1 MRCTRFDGARVVLAL
16 LVVCAISAPAARRLP
31 PRQERSRSRRR
42 PKRRERLYLKGR
54 DLAEKLRATDARRYY
69 EQAAAKDTGFALA
82 YVGLANT
89 SGTNREFVEAVTKAV
104 ALAAKVSDGERH
116 MVLALDA
123 GLKNDPA
130 GVLRALH
137 RARGALSERR
147 ARADAAREH
156 LLRPAGVP
164 ARHRPLR
171 EGHRDQ
177 RRPSRS
183 RTTRWATPTGSW
195 GSTAEAEAA
204 FKKYIELIPD
214 DPNPYDSYA
223 ELLMKMGRF
232 DESIAMYN
240 KALAIDANFVASYI
254 GIGNDQLFKGQP
266 AAARET
272 FAKIAKVARNTGE
285 KRTAHFWTAASY
297 VHEGA
302 TDKALAEIEA
312 NSALSGAEQ
321 DGGTQ
326 SGDLNLMGDIL
337 REAGRIDEALV
348 KYGKAVEV
356 SEAASVPAE
365 AKAATRRNYLFEQAR
380 AAVAKHDLAHRQGK
394 GGGLWRRGGG
404 AKGAVRAAAAAG
416 DRRADR
422 ARREALRGGR
432 AGVRQGQ
439 PAGSAHSLSDRRR
452 TEGRRRHR
460 ARGGDG
466 RQGGDVQSAQL
477 QLRLRSSQGSEDA
490 GHGALNAAS
499 FGPSPTVRVPP
510 RAVGSSRHAILSSS
524 GQSFSPF
531 VRKWRNW
538 QTRKPQELVLAR
550 EWRFKSSL
558 PHQPH
563 SAPVN
568 AGRFLFLWTE
578 KLTDS

>member
-1 MRCTRFDGARVVLAL
+1 MRCTRFAGARAVLAL
-16 LVVCAISAPAARRLP
+16 LTVCAAGAPAVGQTATAAGKIPITTSSEDARA
-31 PRQERSRSRRR
+31 
-42 PKRRERLYLKGR
+42 LYLKGR

-69 EQAAAKDTGFALA
+69 EQAAAKDAGFALA

-104 ALAAKVSDGERH
+104 GLAAKVSDGERH
-116 MVLALDA
+116 MVFALEA

-130 GVLRALH
+130 GVLRHYTELVTRYPTDE
-137 RARGALSERR
+137 RAQTLLANTYFGRQEYQNAIDHFVKATEIN
-147 ARADAAREH
+147 AAFSQPYNQMGYAYRFLEKY
-156 LLRPAGVP
+156 G
-164 ARHRPLR
+164 
-171 EGHRDQ
+171 
-177 RRPSRS
+177 
-183 RTTRWATPTGSW
+183 
-195 GSTAEAEAA
+195 EAEAA
-204 FKKYIELIPD
+204 FKKYIELIPG

-312 NSALSGAEQ
+312 NYALSGAEE
-321 DGGTQ
+321 DRGTQ

-356 SEAASVPAE
+356 SEAARVPAE

-380 AAVAKHDLAHRQGK
+380 AAVAKHDLGTAKTQGGDLWYGGRSAESAVRGAPAAGARGPHRARGEA
-394 GGGLWRRGGG
+394 LRRGG
-404 AKGAVRAAAAAG
+404 
-416 DRRADR
+416 
-422 ARREALRGGR
+422 
-432 AGVRQGQ
+432 AGVWQGQ
-439 PAGSAHSLSDRRR
+439 PAGSAHPLFDCRRA
-452 TEGRRRHR
+452 EGRRRHG
-460 ARGGDG
+460 ARNGDG
-466 RQGGDVQSAQL
+466 RQGRRVQSAQL
-477 QLRLRSSQGSEDA
+477 QLRLRSNQGLEDA
-490 GHGALNAAS
+490 GHIALTV
-499 FGPSPTVRVPP
+499 FGRRPVVRATG
-510 RAVGSSRHAILSSS
+510 RRGSRLRAILSSS
-524 GQSFSPF
+524 GQWLFTLRAEVAELADAQASGACS
-531 VRKWRNW
+531 RKRVEV
-538 QTRKPQELVLAR
+538 QIL
-550 EWRFKSSL
+550 S
-558 PHQPH
+558 
-563 SAPVN
+563 SAPAYARVDHARASARQAN
-568 AGRFLFLWTE
+568 FARL
-578 KLTDS
+578 